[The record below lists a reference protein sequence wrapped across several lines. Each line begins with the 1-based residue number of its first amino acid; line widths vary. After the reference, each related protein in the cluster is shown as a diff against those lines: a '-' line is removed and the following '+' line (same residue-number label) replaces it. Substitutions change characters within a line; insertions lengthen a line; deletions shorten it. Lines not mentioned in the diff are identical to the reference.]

1 MGKGSPYS
9 VRASFLLQ
17 SLSYLGD
24 YYFYAFFFLETL
36 IFVYK
41 GLNFTYGFGILASD
55 VCIFLL
61 YSICELSRSF
71 LTKKGNL
78 AERIGTIVTAL
89 VMLIAPCLA
98 LVFMMLWQT
107 YVLRIEFLLCSVQQA
122 IYAIQLLFSIV
133 AIVSFA
139 LAPAY

>member
-9 VRASFLLQ
+9 VRSSYLLQ
-17 SLSYLGD
+17 SLVYLSD
-24 YYFYAFFFLETL
+24 YYFYSFFFLEAL

-41 GLNFTYGFGILASD
+41 GLHFTYGFGILVAD

-61 YSICELSRSF
+61 FAVCELSRSF

-78 AERIGTIVTAL
+78 AERIGTVITAL
-89 VMLIAPCLA
+89 VMLLPASLGV
-98 LVFMMLWQT
+98 LYLMLWQT
-107 YVLRIEFLLCSVQQA
+107 YVIRVEFLLCSVQQA
-122 IYAIQLLFSIV
+122 LYALQLILSLV
-133 AIVSFA
+133 AIIGFA